1 MIKKFYIGVLSL
13 ISLLSFIVMLIF
25 ISTQELDMPSFYL
38 KLTGGTFIAT
48 IIYSALFAIRSFDPT
63 FNKKVFS
70 IYFLAGTILT
80 IVGFAIVFDAIKFS
94 DSWNYFI
101 SGMVLFVLF
110 AGLSIMD
117 WHITKNMLVKIS
129 GIVLIVS
136 MGFIA
141 ILFITLWTSHLL
153 GIWLDVA
160 TYASFA
166 SMGLGIIFSRKGRRE
181 ESQAIAEEE

>member
-13 ISLLSFIVMLIF
+13 ISLLSFLVMLIF
-25 ISTQELDMPSFYL
+25 LSTQDLNMPSLYL

-63 FNKKVFS
+63 FNKKVFLV
-70 IYFLAGTILT
+70 YFLAGTLLT
-80 IVGFAIVFDAIKFS
+80 ITGFAIVFDAIKFS
-94 DSWNYFI
+94 DSWNYFVAA
-101 SGMVLFVLF
+101 MVIFVLF
-110 AGLSIMD
+110 SGLSIMD
-117 WHITKNMLVKIS
+117 WHISKSMLVKIS
-129 GIVLIVS
+129 GIVLIVC

-166 SMGLGIIFSRKGRRE
+166 SMALGIIFSRRGKRTKTTG
-181 ESQAIAEEE
+181 ITEEE